1 MPIIRQEKVRASTYL
16 EQELYDLAD
25 SYAKEN
31 FTSISTLLRQLL
43 LVKLTTEGKLTS
55 TSMLRMLHAA

>member
-16 EQELYDLAD
+16 EQELYNLAEA
-25 SYAKEN
+25 YAKEN

-43 LVKLTTEGKLTS
+43 LVKLTDEGKLTS
-55 TSMLRMLHAA
+55 TNMLRMLHAA